1 MGTVAVLGILSNIL
15 VLGFERSGAA
25 LAGSVM
31 PRAYSPR
38 ATLLIGLA
46 GIITLCLI
54 WEVAALVL
62 AGEHLL
68 ASPPEVVQTFIR
80 MLHEPFAGHTLLG
93 HLAGS
98 ATRFLAGFGLA
109 LTIGLPL
116 GLITGFLPVA
126 DAIFSPLFNVLRY
139 IAPIA
144 WVPFAVL
151 WFGTGFGGPVLIIFS
166 GAFAACVVGAHGGAH
181 LVSRTL
187 VSGPTLGAGNIR
199 ILSEVPKR
207 NAGDRFCGP
216 TCRRKRLAVTCR
228 CGIDRSIVW
237 DSLHHGPWADE

>member
-1 MGTVAVLGILSNIL
+1 
-15 VLGFERSGAA
+15 
-25 LAGSVM
+25 M

-187 VSGPTLGAGNIR
+187 VEAARTLGAGNIR
-199 ILSEVPKR
+199 ILSEVILPSAMPAIVSAVR
-207 NAGDRFCGP
+207 TR
-216 TCRRKRLAVTCR
+216 RRKRLAVTCR